1 MIDFKTIQLEDYEKL
16 FPYIDSFGE
25 HSCTW
30 SFAHMYKYA
39 DSFCIEDGCV
49 YLMRDHLNSA
59 GNRVYMIPLGPAGLI
74 PDAVRRVIR
83 DAQDHGSSLEFNNVT
98 DRSVKML
105 EENFPGQFSI
115 RKDRNWAEYIY
126 DSATLAS
133 FPGRNF
139 SAIRNSIKQF
149 NSKYGNALAVR
160 QFGRSCGSDVL
171 CFQSDELCPLACDAP
186 SSSRDETSTIADIL
200 AFQEQWLEERSETDD
215 YGELA
220 AESLRIKNMLSC
232 CKALHITGIA
242 LYLEDEVAGYCF
254 GAPNSSECFDVIA
267 EKGSTKYRGVYQKLV
282 KELATAVSGTYP
294 LINREEDVGI
304 EGLRRSKLGY
314 HPRYLLEKS
323 FVTYNPAR
331 ND

>member
-30 SFAHMYKYA
+30 SFVHMYKYA
-39 DSFCIEDGCV
+39 DSFSIDDGCV

-74 PDAVRRVIR
+74 PDAIRRVIR
-83 DAQDHGSSLEFNNVT
+83 DAADNGCGLEFNNVT
-98 DRSVKML
+98 DRNVKLL
-105 EENFPGQFSI
+105 EENFPGQFSY
-115 RKDRNWAEYIY
+115 RKDRDWSEYIY
-126 DSATLAS
+126 DSAALAT

-149 NSKYGNALAVR
+149 NSKYGDALAIR
-160 QFGRSCGSDVL
+160 KFGEICEGNG
-171 CFQSDELCPLACDAP
+171 CLAEK
-186 SSSRDETSTIADIL
+186 SSPAASVGNSPTVSDIL
-200 AFQEQWLEERSETDD
+200 AFQEQWLEERSETED
-215 YGELA
+215 YEELA

-232 CKALHITGIA
+232 YKALHITGIA
-242 LYLEDEVAGYCF
+242 LYYQDEVIGYCF
-254 GAPNSSECFDVIA
+254 GAPNSSKCFDVIA

-282 KELATAVSGTYP
+282 KELAAAVSGTYP

-314 HPRYLLEKS
+314 HPCYLLEKS
-323 FVTYNPAR
+323 FVTYNPAK